1 MSRLGYFVRETLISL
16 RRNLMMTVA
25 GILTVAVSLA
35 LLGGALLFSRTVDN
49 GFERILKGVEFEVF
63 VNVDV
68 GTTELADLDNAMIAA
83 KQAGVVEDFEYLDQS
98 AAYRDFL
105 ETFRNEP
112 DVKGALIEGEVPT
125 SYQGNLTSPN
135 VLERFVEEFTGRPGV
150 LRVNTPDEAAK
161 GMRTADRWVRIILT
175 ILAVALAVSA
185 LFLIVNTIRLAT
197 YARRRE
203 IEVMKLVG
211 ASNWF
216 VRIPFMAEGL
226 VQGAVGAGMAFGVVQ
241 IFQRVLSKALDRSD
255 NLFQTF
261 YITNSDALSIGGFI
275 LLLGAMIGL
284 AGSLLGL
291 RRFLDV

>member
-35 LLGGALLFSRTVDN
+35 LLGGALLFKRTVDH
-49 GFERILKGVEFEVF
+49 GFERILKGVEFVVF

-68 GTTELADLDNAMIAA
+68 GATELADLDEAMIAA
-83 KQAGVVEDFEYLDQS
+83 KQAGLVDDYEYLDEA
-98 AAYRDFL
+98 AAYQDFR
-105 ETFRNEP
+105 ETFRNQP
-112 DVKGALIEGEVPT
+112 DVAGALEEGEVPT
-125 SYQGNLTSPN
+125 SYQGTLTNPN
-135 VLERFVEEFTGRPGV
+135 ALEVFVEEFTGRPGV
-150 LRVNTPDEAAK
+150 LDVKTPNEAAK
-161 GMRTADRWVRIILT
+161 GMRTADRWVRVIL
-175 ILAVALAVSA
+175 IVLAVALAVSA

-241 IFQRVLSKALDRSD
+241 VFQRVLSKALDRSD

-261 YITNSDALSIGGFI
+261 YITSSDALGIGSFI
-275 LLLGAMIGL
+275 LLLGAIIGL

>member
-1 MSRLGYFVRETLISL
+1 
-16 RRNLMMTVA
+16 MMTVA

-35 LLGGALLFSRTVDN
+35 LLGGALLFSQTVN
-49 GFERILKGVEFEVF
+49 HGFERILKGVEFEVF

-68 GTTELADLDNAMIAA
+68 GATELADLDEAMIAA
-83 KQAGVVEDFEYLDQS
+83 KQAGLVDDYEYLDEA
-98 AAYRDFL
+98 AAYQDFL

-112 DVKGALIEGEVPT
+112 DVAGALVEGEVPT

-135 VLERFVEEFTGRPGV
+135 VLETFVAEFTGRPGV
-150 LRVNTPDEAAK
+150 NRVITPDKAAK

-241 IFQRVLSKALDRSD
+241 VFQRVLSKALDRSD

-261 YITNSDALSIGGFI
+261 YITSSDALRIGSFI
-275 LLLGAMIGL
+275 LVLGAIIGL